1 MKIKKT
7 ALLMVGPFLLCA
19 LGARAASRK
28 ATPDPKVSVSV
39 HLEKTAVWVG
49 DLLPYTIRAIHDRDT
64 EFALDN
70 LKKES
75 LALAP
80 FVVRGIA
87 VEQGEWSPNKKLL
100 EITLQLTTYEIG
112 KSDLTIPPIHLYY
125 FVREAG
131 VGQKENQ
138 AETVQVPAT
147 RVGLRS
153 TLTGG
158 QLRPRDSRPV
168 SPVDRSQLAA
178 FLFLGLVGLA
188 FVGIRGAR
196 WVWKTAHAPRAKP
209 RALARHARDRLL
221 HEGLANIRALAGGSD
236 EELTGFYQE
245 VSRFL
250 RRYLQQSLGLEASSL
265 TPGEIEKALEQAG
278 TNGALARQI
287 RDLLE
292 QCEAV
297 QYGRNGL
304 RRAREGRGESLEAVE
319 QVVAAMRKELA
330 G

>member
-7 ALLMVGPFLLCA
+7 ALMVVIPLLVFA
-19 LGARAASRK
+19 FVARAASKK
-28 ATPDPKVSVSV
+28 ATQEPKVSVSV
-39 HLEKTAVWVG
+39 SLGKTAVWVG
-49 DLLPYTIRAIHDRDT
+49 DLLPYTIRVIHDRDV

-80 FVVRGIA
+80 FVVREIA

-100 EITLQLTTYEIG
+100 EIALQLTTYEIG

-125 FVREAG
+125 FIREAG
-131 VGQKENQ
+131 VGQKENE

-158 QLRPRDSRPV
+158 QLRPRDSKPI
-168 SPVDRSQLAA
+168 SPEDFSQIAA
-178 FLFLGLVGLA
+178 FLFFGLVGLG
-188 FVGIRGAR
+188 FVGARGAR
-196 WVWKTAHAPRAKP
+196 WAWKRAHAPRAKRKP
-209 RALARHARDRLL
+209 LARQARERLL
-221 HEGLANIRALAGGSD
+221 HEGLANIRALGSGSD
-236 EELTGFYQE
+236 EELAGFYQE
-245 VSRFL
+245 VAHFL
-250 RRYLQQSLGLEASSL
+250 RRYLQQSLDLEASSL
-265 TPGEIEKALEQAG
+265 TPGEIEKGLQQAG

-297 QYGRNGL
+297 KYGRNGL
-304 RRAREGRGESLEAVE
+304 RRARERHGESLEAVE
-319 QVVAAMRKELA
+319 KIVAAMRRELA